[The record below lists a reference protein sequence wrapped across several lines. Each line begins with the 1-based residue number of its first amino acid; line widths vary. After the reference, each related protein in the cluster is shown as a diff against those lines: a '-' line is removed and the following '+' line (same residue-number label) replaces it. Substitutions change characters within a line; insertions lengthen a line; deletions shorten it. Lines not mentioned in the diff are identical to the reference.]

1 MLNISKNSIS
11 GRINLSD
18 YSALERVEK
27 KKSKRILTRI
37 FKVSFLLIFSI
48 ALFPWTQNV
57 RSIGTVSTLRPDQRP
72 QTIQSIIAGR
82 IDKWYIQEGD
92 FVVKGDTIAL
102 ISEIKDQYFDDGLI
116 DRTGEQLE
124 LKKLTS
130 EAYKDKE
137 NAQSKQLEAL
147 SEQVALE
154 LEQTK
159 VKLAQTRL
167 KIQNDSIAYV
177 SAKLDALTAKN
188 QYKRMDSLYRK
199 GLKSLVDLEA
209 RRIKQQQTEAYE
221 TEARNKWQ
229 NSKNDAVNLQLEI
242 FNITSK
248 FDQNYSKTLSEK
260 LTTSTNRYDAESM
273 INKIENQVINYK
285 VRSGY
290 YFITAPQDGYIT
302 KTFISGVGETI
313 KEGQTIASIMPKNYD
328 LAVEIYIDPIDL
340 PLMNIGEQ
348 VRIQFD
354 GWPAIVFSGWPE
366 ASYGTYGGEVYAIDQ
381 FISENGKFR
390 ILVKPDTKDHPWPK
404 ALRYGGGTKTMILLE
419 DVPIWYEIWR
429 KINGFPPNYYKQPK
443 QLKNGK

>member
-1 MLNISKNSIS
+1 MLNISKNSIN
-11 GRINLSD
+11 GRIKSSD
-18 YSALERVEK
+18 YSALDRVEK
-27 KKSKRILTRI
+27 KKTKGVLTRI
-37 FKVSFLLIFSI
+37 FKFSFLIIFII
-48 ALFPWTQNV
+48 ALLPWTQNV

-72 QTIQSIIAGR
+72 QTIQSIIAGK

-92 FVVKGDTIAL
+92 FVAKGDTIAL

-116 DRTGEQLE
+116 ERTDQQLE
-124 LKKLTS
+124 LKKLTA

-137 NAQSKQLEAL
+137 NAQSKQLDAL
-147 SEQVALE
+147 AEQVSLE

-177 SAKLDALTAKN
+177 SAKLDALTAQN
-188 QYKRMDSLYRK
+188 QYERMDSLYRK

-209 RRIKQQQTEAYE
+209 RRIKQQQTNAAE

-229 NSKNDAVNLQLEI
+229 NSKNDLVNLKLEV
-242 FNITSK
+242 FNISSK

-260 LTTSTNRYDAESM
+260 LTTSTNKYDAESM

-285 VRSGY
+285 IRSGY

-302 KTFISGVGETI
+302 KTYISGVGETI
-313 KEGQTIASIMPKNYD
+313 KEGQKIASIMPKNYD
-328 LAVEIYIDPIDL
+328 LAVEVYIDPIDL
-340 PLMNIGEQ
+340 PLMNIGEK

-354 GWPAIVFSGWPE
+354 GWPAIVFSGWPQ
-366 ASYGTYGGEVYAIDQ
+366 ASYGTYGGEIYAIDQ

-390 ILVKPDTKDHPWPK
+390 ILVKPDVKDHPWPK
-404 ALRYGGGTKTMILLE
+404 ALRFGGGTKTMILLE

-429 KINGFPPNYYKQPK
+429 KINGFPPNYYKQS
-443 QLKNGK
+443 KNLNSEK